1 MNVTDEEMAKAL
13 DKTISQIEELKTINQ
28 TMYQFLKT
36 GVLCKK
42 LDLSEKDLEKIYD
55 KKVVS

>member
-1 MNVTDEEMAKAL
+1 MNVTDEELAKAL
-13 DKTISQIEELKTINQ
+13 NKTISQIQELKTTNQ

-42 LDLSEKDLEKIYD
+42 LDLNEKDLEQIYD